1 MDISHNQ
8 RQLFNVIDRSYMTN
22 GYSGRPAEKGV
33 MIMNYTNKIN
43 ARSYANYPHQIYS
56 QLDVATHIECK
67 GKYNQRSLIHTP
79 IIKCTPRKNEGAS
92 RFNYAYDRQIDKRMV
107 DVSGI
112 LIPNN
117 QLRVIPNRGIPLC
130 YQETNIPTNQA
141 ILNLS
146 QTIGNISASDLDK
159 TFNLSNANLKF
170 KASRQKLSREEL
182 LGLARKPTKGSV
194 FAPTPTPGI
203 SLQTNFSSFVNT
215 PTPTLAPR
223 TSSIFSADTP
233 SGMRQLLKGTSQAIS
248 RVPPR
253 MSSSSRLSAAVTPPA
268 RRLLPMG

>member
-1 MDISHNQ
+1 MDISYNQ
-8 RQLFNVIDRSYMTN
+8 QKLFNVIDRSYITD

-33 MIMNYTNKIN
+33 MIMNYTDKIN

-56 QLDVATHIECK
+56 QFDVATHIGCNHHIKSDIK
-67 GKYNQRSLIHTP
+67 G
-79 IIKCTPRKNEGAS
+79 IKNINCTPRENEGAS
-92 RFNYAYDRQIDKRMV
+92 RFNYANDRQIDKRMV

-130 YQETNIPTNQA
+130 YQERNIPTNQA
-141 ILNLS
+141 ILNLAQS
-146 QTIGNISASDLDK
+146 IGNISASDLDK
-159 TFNLSNANLKF
+159 TFNLSKSNLKF
-170 KASRQKLSREEL
+170 KASRQKLTREEL
-182 LGLARKPTKGSV
+182 LGLARKPTK
-194 FAPTPTPGI
+194 TPTPGL
-203 SLQTNFSSFVNT
+203 SLQPNSSFANT

-223 TSSIFSADTP
+223 TSSILSADTP

-248 RVPPR
+248 RIPPR

-268 RRLLPMG
+268 RRFLPMG

>member
-8 RQLFNVIDRSYMTN
+8 RQLFNVIDRSYMTD
-22 GYSGRPAEKGV
+22 GYSGRPAERGV
-33 MIMNYTNKIN
+33 MTMNYTNKIN

-56 QLDVATHIECK
+56 QFDVATHIGCNEHIK
-67 GKYNQRSLIHTP
+67 RSLKGTE
-79 IIKCTPRKNEGAS
+79 IIKCTPRENEEAS
-92 RFNYAYDRQIDKRMV
+92 RFNYAYDRQIDKRLV

-130 YQETNIPTNQA
+130 YQERNIPTNQA

-146 QTIGNISASDLDK
+146 QSIGNISASDLDK

-182 LGLARKPTKGSV
+182 LGLARKPTKGFV
-194 FAPTPTPGI
+194 FGSSPVVPAVPAVSSMVAPVPRVSLNSRLSTAPTPG
-203 SLQTNFSSFVNT
+203 
-215 PTPTLAPR
+215 R
-223 TSSIFSADTP
+223 TP
-233 SGMRQLLKGTSQAIS
+233 SQMVQDRKRGRAFNERPVRPFG
-248 RVPPR
+248 
-253 MSSSSRLSAAVTPPA
+253 
-268 RRLLPMG
+268 

>member
-56 QLDVATHIECK
+56 QLDVATHIGCQEHIKSNIK
-67 GKYNQRSLIHTP
+67 G
-79 IIKCTPRKNEGAS
+79 IKNINCTTRKNDGAS

-117 QLRVIPNRGIPLC
+117 QLRVIPNRGIVSC
-130 YQETNIPTNQA
+130 YQERNIPTNQA
-141 ILNLS
+141 IQNLS

-159 TFNLSNANLKF
+159 SFNLSNANLKF

-182 LGLARKPTKGSV
+182 LGLARKPTKGFV
-194 FAPTPTPGI
+194 FGSSPVVPAVPAMVAPVPRASLNSRLSTAPTPG
-203 SLQTNFSSFVNT
+203 
-215 PTPTLAPR
+215 R
-223 TSSIFSADTP
+223 TP
-233 SGMRQLLKGTSQAIS
+233 SQMVEDRKRGRAFNERPVRPFG
-248 RVPPR
+248 
-253 MSSSSRLSAAVTPPA
+253 
-268 RRLLPMG
+268 

>member
-8 RQLFNVIDRSYMTN
+8 RQLFNVIDRSYMTD
-22 GYSGRPAEKGV
+22 GYSGRPAERGV
-33 MIMNYTNKIN
+33 MTMNYTDKIN

-79 IIKCTPRKNEGAS
+79 IIKCTPRENEGAS

-182 LGLARKPTKGSV
+182 LGLARKPTKGFV
-194 FAPTPTPGI
+194 FGSSPVVDAVPAMVAPVPRAPVPRAPAPAPASTFRTSLNSRLSTAPTPG
-203 SLQTNFSSFVNT
+203 
-215 PTPTLAPR
+215 R
-223 TSSIFSADTP
+223 TP
-233 SGMRQLLKGTSQAIS
+233 S
-248 RVPPR
+248 
-253 MSSSSRLSAAVTPPA
+253 RLGYLRNPGLVV
-268 RRLLPMG
+268 